1 MDRDRVDGL
10 ATIWLG
16 RLRTLAGSILG
27 DSKLKAEG
35 RMSELEGR
43 VQNTIGGAKDA
54 LRETNRRQ

>member
-10 ATIWLG
+10 ASIRLG
-16 RLRTLAGSILG
+16 RMGTLAVSILG
-27 DSKLKAEG
+27 DSKLEAEG

-43 VQNTIGGAKDA
+43 IQNTIGGAKDA